1 MRDMEQSSRQPSDD
15 IASPSEAPNDPSL
28 PLAPPD
34 GHVIDS
40 MGKLSL
46 TDNHAVYIG
55 SSHWVTILEDVSCL
69 DEKSVVSH
77 LMMMIFSDP
86 TPQRRAVRRVLGWHH
101 KSRIDSI

>member
-1 MRDMEQSSRQPSDD
+1 MEQSSRQPSDD
-15 IASPSEAPNDPSL
+15 IASPSEGLNDPGP

-46 TDNHAVYIG
+46 TDNHAVYNG

-69 DEKSVVSH
+69 YEKSVLSN
-77 LMMMIFSDP
+77 LMMIFPDP
-86 TPQRRAVRRVLGWHH
+86 TPQR
-101 KSRIDSI
+101 